1 MPVIWLTGLSGAGK
15 STIAQEL
22 TNHIDAQVVDGD
34 VIRKNVCTDVPHV
47 KINRKDYLT
56 RVVEYIIK
64 LLKESEFVIVAIV
77 SPEKAWR
84 EWTKVQL
91 EQVGVTY
98 YEIYVEASLE
108 TCERR
113 DVKGL
118 YGRYRAGEDI
128 KLAGLTEA
136 YEKPEDPFIVCNTET
151 KTIPECVEQILE
163 KLDAI
168 LCTQF
173 WRKGT

>member
-1 MPVIWLTGLSGAGK
+1 MSGAGK

-22 TNHIDAQVVDGD
+22 THHIDARVVDGD
-34 VIRKNVCTDVPHV
+34 VIRRTVCTDVPHG
-47 KINRKDYLT
+47 KINRKEYLT
-56 RVVEYIIK
+56 HVIAYIIK

-77 SPEKAWR
+77 SAEKVWR

-91 EQVGVTY
+91 EQAGISY

-108 TCERR
+108 TCEQR

-118 YGRYRAGEDI
+118 YGRYRTGEHV

-136 YEKPEDPFIVCNTET
+136 YDKPEDPLIVCNTET
-151 KTIPECVEQILE
+151 KTVPECVNEILDT
-163 KLDAI
+163 LDTV

-173 WRKGT
+173 WRKRP

>member
-1 MPVIWLTGLSGAGK
+1 MIWLTGLPGAGK

-22 TNHIDAQVVDGD
+22 TDQIDAQIVDGD
-34 VIRKNVCTDVPHV
+34 VIRKNVCTDVPHG

-56 RVVEYIIK
+56 RVIEYIIK
-64 LLKESEFVIVAIV
+64 LLKENEFVIVAIV
-77 SPEKAWR
+77 SPEKTWR

-91 EQVGVTY
+91 EQTGITY

-118 YGRYRAGEDI
+118 YDRYHAGEDI

-136 YEKPEDPFIVCNTET
+136 YEKPENPLIVCNTET
-151 KTIPECVEQILE
+151 KTVPECVEQILE
-163 KLDAI
+163 TLDSI
-168 LCTQF
+168 LYTQF
-173 WRKGT
+173 WCKRT